1 MRICERWAVTP
12 ERIREYLLEEEKLN
26 KTGEDSFSDGKVTVC
41 LEPLPPRTLGSFT
54 FPQTQVVFDGGDG
67 ETQERHRRFV
77 LRFLSG
83 GG

>member
-1 MRICERWAVTP
+1 MRICETWAVTP

-26 KTGEDSFSDGKVTVC
+26 KTGEDSFSDGEVTIR
-41 LEPLPPRTLGSFT
+41 LELLPPRALGSFT
-54 FPQTQVVFDGGDG
+54 FPQTRVVFDGGDR
-67 ETQERHRRFV
+67 ETGALHRRFV